1 MNLCH
6 VENVRNAPAVG
17 KTIEKTQEKPDL
29 MGFYG
34 GFMAFNGCF
43 MGFYGGVMGF
53 YGGLIGSNGNFNGIW
68 LVVEPYPSE
77 KI

>member
-1 MNLCH
+1 M
-6 VENVRNAPAVG
+6 ENVRNAPAVG

-43 MGFYGGVMGF
+43 MEFYGDVLGF
-53 YGGLIGSNGNFNGIW
+53 YGGLIGSI
-68 LVVEPYPSE
+68 
-77 KI
+77 

>member
-29 MGFYG
+29 MGFYDG
-34 GFMAFNGCF
+34 F
-43 MGFYGGVMGF
+43 MGFYGG
-53 YGGLIGSNGNFNGIW
+53 LRGSNGNSNGIW